1 MVSVPRV
8 REAPGAAGSD
18 QSERGNSEVGGA
30 RDKGRGLEEELCGQG
45 ELVTRADRLSR

>member
-30 RDKGRGLEEELCGQG
+30 RDKGRGLGAELCGQG